1 MTETNRIEY
10 KAQLTKDLD
19 LEKEVVAFLN
29 YHEGGLVYI
38 GIDKNGNTLGVA
50 DPDVDMLKIKDR
62 IKNNIAPSAM
72 GLFDVVSEEKDLSA
86 GQAGGQPIIKI
97 IVASGSEKPYFKKK
111 YRMTE
116 KGCYLRIGTAAEPM
130 PQKMIEELFA
140 SRTRNSIGKIKA
152 NRQDL
157 SFAQLRIYY
166 EEKHKPLNQQFK
178 KNLELLTPQGDINY
192 AGYLLADE
200 NNVSVKVAK
209 YKGTT
214 RADLAESNEYGYG
227 SLIKATKIV
236 LDKIELENR
245 TLTQITSK
253 ERIEKRLWN
262 GIALR
267 EAIINAFVHND
278 YTREIA
284 PKFEIFQD
292 RIEITSAGALPESL
306 SESEFFEGYSVPRNK
321 ELMRVFKDVDLVEQ
335 LGSGIPRI
343 LETYGKECFQFSAN
357 FLRMVFPC
365 LRDRQASAE
374 PVNTTEQV
382 TEQVDWQ
389 SLVDTYSAIKNG
401 AEPNQVNFLEWLQTY
416 IQIILHELQESF
428 RITSGKLQESFGKGF
443 EIPKMLGSENTSGK
457 PSYKKLPNSFII
469 LMLLAMDAT
478 ITAEEISVLIGI
490 SERAVFSNLDKLKNA
505 NLIERVGGRK
515 EGYWQIIAQE

>member
-50 DPDVDMLKIKDR
+50 DPDADMLKIKDR
-62 IKNNIAPSAM
+62 IKNNIVPSAM
-72 GLFDVVSEEKDLSA
+72 GLFDVVSEVKD
-86 GQAGGQPIIKI
+86 GQPIIKI

-111 YRMTE
+111 YGMTE

-166 EEKHKPLNQQFK
+166 EEKRKPLNQQFK

-209 YKGTT
+209 YKGTS

-227 SLIKATKIV
+227 SLIKATKSV

-253 ERIEKRLWN
+253 ERLEKRLWN

-278 YTREIA
+278 YTRELA

-292 RIEITSAGALPESL
+292 RIEITSAGALPEGL

-357 FLRMVFPC
+357 FLRMVFP
-365 LRDRQASAE
+365 SAE
-374 PVNTTEQV
+374 PVNTAEQV
-382 TEQVDWQ
+382 PEQATDQVTDQ
-389 SLVDTYSAIKNG
+389 AID
-401 AEPNQVNFLEWLQTY
+401 QVADQATDQVKALLSVMINEHNRSELMDFLNLSHNHTFRQNY
-416 IQIILHELQESF
+416 LHPAIEKGLIEL
-428 RITSGKLQESFGKGF
+428 T
-443 EIPKMLGSENTSGK
+443 IPDK
-457 PSYKKLPNSFII
+457 PNSSKQKYR
-469 LMLLAMDAT
+469 L
-478 ITAEEISVLIGI
+478 TAKG
-490 SERAVFSNLDKLKNA
+490 KQLK
-505 NLIERVGGRK
+505 EHMK
-515 EGYWQIIAQE
+515 